1 MQHKDVE
8 IKYLARK
15 IDLPSCTVFREEAVI
30 DQQLFPTKAEGTERG
45 QQVHFI
51 AGNFL
56 HS

>member
-30 DQQLFPTKAEGTERG
+30 DQQLFPTKAEGTERE
-45 QQVHFI
+45 QVHFI